1 MSSLS
6 KPYDVA
12 IIGAGVA
19 GLQAAHRLARTGAR
33 IVVLEARDRVGGR
46 IDTRA
51 EPDWPVAI
59 DLGAEFVHGRSPIL
73 IDGLHAAGVKVVT
86 QRPAH
91 HLARQGRLGPAGR
104 LWKRALTLASDI
116 TLAPGSPDPTVAS
129 YLGRTAWSRRGSD
142 NERLLARSYLEGFN
156 AADLRRASVRAL
168 LQQQRAAESIAGDTL
183 GRPVGGYRALPLHLA
198 RLVTNE
204 AGKKSG
210 SPRPI
215 VRLGT
220 IVERIRWRP
229 GRVVMDVRAADGVR
243 LSKVSAALAIVTIPL
258 GVLQAA
264 AGSTGAI
271 RFQPRLPVDVRAAI
285 DALAMGN
292 VVKVVLRFNRP
303 PWPTHRT
310 PTLGFLHVPR
320 GTFPTLW
327 TLAEGP
333 RPVVVAWAAGPRAD
347 RLRNQDATRLRRAA
361 VTELAGALGRA
372 VGDLETFVDGAT
384 VAAWGDDP
392 FSRGAY
398 SWVPVGATH
407 AASTLARPIAGTLIF
422 AGEATE
428 TTGHSGTVHGALLT
442 GERAARDAL
451 ALMARR

>member
-1 MSSLS
+1 MPFPR

-19 GLQAAHRLARTGAR
+19 GLQAARRLVRAGAR
-33 IVVLEARDRVGGR
+33 IVVLEARERVGGR

-51 EPDWPVAI
+51 EPDWPVPI

-73 IDGLHAAGVKVVT
+73 IDGLHAAGVKVAT

-91 HLARQGRLGPAGR
+91 HLARQGRLLPAGR
-104 LWKRALTLASDI
+104 LWKRALTLASEI
-116 TLAPGSPDPTVAS
+116 SLTPGSFDMTVATT
-129 YLGRTAWSRRGSD
+129 LGRPAWSRSGGD
-142 NERLLARSYLEGFN
+142 TERLLARNYLEGFN

-168 LQQQRAAESIAGDTL
+168 LQQQRAAEAIAGDTL

-198 RLVTNE
+198 RLVTNG
-204 AGKKSG
+204 AGKSSEG
-210 SPRPI
+210 QP
-215 VRLGT
+215 VLRLGT
-220 IVERIRWRP
+220 IVERISWRP
-229 GRVVMDVRAADGVR
+229 GRVVMDVRATDGVR
-243 LSKVSAALAIVTIPL
+243 LSKISAAIAIVTIPL

-264 AGSTGAI
+264 TGSAGAI
-271 RFQPRLPVDVRAAI
+271 RFQPRLPADVRAAI
-285 DALAMGN
+285 GALAMGN
-292 VVKVVLRFNRP
+292 VTKVVLRFNRP

-310 PTLGFLHVPR
+310 PTLGFLHIPG

-347 RLRNQDATRLRRAA
+347 RLRVQDTARLRRAA
-361 VTELAGALGRA
+361 VTTLAGALGRA
-372 VGDLETFVDGAT
+372 VGDLEPFVDGAT
-384 VAAWGDDP
+384 VAVWGDDP

-407 AASTLARPIAGTLIF
+407 AAATLARPIAGTLIF

-451 ALMARR
+451 ALLARR